1 MANINEIVS
10 FISSC
15 NDEDRKT
22 IVDALNAQ
30 RRVANEQATKELHL
44 GARVKFTSSKGRG
57 IIEGVVTK
65 INKKSVKL
73 NCGPEGRWTVSP
85 ALLTLLNQTPQEKLG
100 ETKQSSYIDV

>member
-1 MANINEIVS
+1 MTNINEIVS
-10 FISSC
+10 FIASC
-15 NDEDRKT
+15 SDEERKS
-22 IVDALNAQ
+22 IVDALNTQ

-44 GARVKFTSSKGRG
+44 GARVKFTSTKRRG

-85 ALLTLLNQTPQEKLG
+85 ALLTLIK
-100 ETKQSSYIDV
+100 

>member
-30 RRVANEQATKELHL
+30 RRVANEQATKKLYL
-44 GARVKFTSSKGRG
+44 GARVSFTSSKGRG
-57 IIEGVVTK
+57 IIEGIVAK
-65 INKKSVKL
+65 INKK
-73 NCGPEGRWTVSP
+73 
-85 ALLTLLNQTPQEKLG
+85 
-100 ETKQSSYIDV
+100 

>member
-1 MANINEIVS
+1 MTNINEIVS

-30 RRVANEQATKELHL
+30 RRIANEQVTKQLHL
-44 GARVKFTSSKGRG
+44 GARVSFISTKGRG
-57 IIEGVVTK
+57 LIEGTVTK

-73 NCGPEGRWTVSP
+73 DCDEHGRWTVSP
-85 ALLTLLNQTPQEKLG
+85 NLLTLIK
-100 ETKQSSYIDV
+100 

>member
-10 FISSC
+10 FIASC
-15 NDEDRKT
+15 SDEERKS

-57 IIEGVVTK
+57 ISEGVVTK

-85 ALLTLLNQTPQEKLG
+85 ALLTLIK
-100 ETKQSSYIDV
+100 

>member
-30 RRVANEQATKELHL
+30 RRVANEQATKKLYL
-44 GARVKFTSSKGRG
+44 GARVSFTSSKGRG
-57 IIEGVVTK
+57 IIEGIVTK
-65 INKKSVKL
+65 INRKTVKL
-73 NCGPEGRWTVSP
+73 DCEIHGRWTVSP
-85 ALLTLLNQTPQEKLG
+85 NLLTLIK
-100 ETKQSSYIDV
+100 